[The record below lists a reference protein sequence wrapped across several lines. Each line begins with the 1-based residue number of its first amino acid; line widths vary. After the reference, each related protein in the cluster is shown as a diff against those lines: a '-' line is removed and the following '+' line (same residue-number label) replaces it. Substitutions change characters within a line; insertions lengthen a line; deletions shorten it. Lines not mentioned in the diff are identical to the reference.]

1 LAIRQRLTKGV
12 VESLAPPGH
21 GSTLVFDTE
30 VRGFAVRVRW
40 GRGRARRVWRTYV
53 FRYQEGYG
61 RKASRDRWL
70 TIGEH
75 GEPWS
80 HAQTGRAQ
88 ALTAEAARTM
98 ALWLR
103 GVRNGGGDP
112 LAALRPPFLEAPVG
126 SVPTLAAFAP
136 IYLEKHAD
144 AHKTLRAAKEDGR
157 LLRRD
162 ILPILGH
169 VPLDKIT
176 RAMVEDLHVS
186 MKATPTSANRKLALL
201 SKVITVA
208 RARGV
213 LPETHFNP
221 CRDVKKFKEQKRDR
235 YLSPAELLAVGA
247 VFAAEDEAR
256 PYIVAAV
263 RILALTGA
271 RPIEIVTLKRD
282 QLRLELGH
290 VMVMRK
296 GRWLPVYLPK
306 PAIEI
311 FRGLAPKPGNPYVL
325 PGHKVAHHVSIRA
338 LEDLWSR
345 ARAAARCPDVR
356 LYDVRHTFASV
367 AVQGGASLPMIG
379 ALLGHTRPE
388 TTQRYAHLSES
399 PVRKLGKKTAD
410 SIAKALKGDR

>member
-1 LAIRQRLTKGV
+1 MAIRQRLTKGV
-12 VESLAPPGH
+12 VEGLAPPGH

-70 TIGEH
+70 RIGEH

-88 ALTAEAARTM
+88 ALTVEVARTM

-112 LAALRPPFLEAPVG
+112 RAALRPPILEAPAG

-136 IYLEKHAD
+136 VYLEKHAD
-144 AHKTLRAAKEDGR
+144 AHKTLDAAKEDGR

-186 MKATPTSANRKLALL
+186 MKATPTTANRKLALL

-213 LPETHFNP
+213 LPESHYNP
-221 CRDVKKFKEQKRDR
+221 CRDVKKFKERKRDR
-235 YLSPAELLAVGA
+235 YLSPTELVAIGRALAT
-247 VFAAEDEAR
+247 EEKER
-256 PYIVAAV
+256 PYMVAAI

-271 RPIEIVTLKRD
+271 RPNEILTLKREQLHLD
-282 QLRLELGH
+282 QGH

-296 GRWLPVYLPK
+296 GRFLPIYLSR

-311 FRGLAPKPGNPYVL
+311 FKALPPRPGNPYVL
-325 PGHKVAHHVSIRA
+325 PGYRIGHHVSIGA
-338 LEDLWSR
+338 LEDLWGR
-345 ARAAARCPDVR
+345 ARSAARCPDVH

-379 ALLGHTRPE
+379 ALLGHTQPA
-388 TTQRYAHLSES
+388 TTQRYAHLAES

-410 SIAKALKGDR
+410 AIAKALKGG

>member
-1 LAIRQRLTKGV
+1 LGDV
-12 VESLAPPGH
+12 
-21 GSTLVFDTE
+21 
-30 VRGFAVRVRW
+30 
-40 GRGRARRVWRTYV
+40 
-53 FRYQEGYG
+53 
-61 RKASRDRWL
+61 
-70 TIGEH
+70 
-75 GEPWS
+75 
-80 HAQTGRAQ
+80 
-88 ALTAEAARTM
+88 AL
-98 ALWLR
+98 
-103 GVRNGGGDP
+103 
-112 LAALRPPFLEAPVG
+112 
-126 SVPTLAAFAP
+126 
-136 IYLEKHAD
+136 D
-144 AHKTLRAAKEDGR
+144 A
-157 LLRRD
+157 
-162 ILPILGH
+162 
-169 VPLDKIT
+169 IT
-176 RAMVEDLHVS
+176 RARVEDFHVS
-186 MKATPTSANRKLALL
+186 MKRTPTNANRVLALL
-201 SKVITVA
+201 SKVISVA

-213 LPETHFNP
+213 LPETHANP
-221 CRDVKKFKEQKRDR
+221 CSGVKKFRERKRDR

-247 VFAAEDEAR
+247 YIAGEEEAR

-271 RPIEIVTLKRD
+271 RPIEIVSLKRE

-296 GRWLPVYLPK
+296 GRWLPLYMPK

-325 PGHKVAHHVSIRA
+325 PGHQVAHHVSVRA

-345 ARAAARCPDVR
+345 ARIAARCPDVR

-410 SIAKALKGDR
+410 AIAKALKGDR